1 MKLNE
6 MKSKAGSTKSR
17 KRIGRGNASGHGTYS
32 GRGCKGQGQRKSG
45 KVRPGFEGGQ
55 TPLINR
61 LPKLRGFKNPTK
73 IGFQVINVG
82 KLDIYKDNEEVNIQ
96 TLLEK
101 KLVSRKDV
109 PVKVLG
115 DGKITKKVILK
126 VQKASRAAK
135 NKIIAAGG
143 KVL

>member
-6 MKSKAGSTKSR
+6 IKPKAGAVKNR
-17 KRIGRGNASGHGTYS
+17 KRVGRGNASGHGTYS

-45 KVRPGFEGGQ
+45 TVRPGFEGGQ

-61 LPKLRGFKNPTK
+61 LPKLRGFKNPTRAA
-73 IGFQVINVG
+73 FQVVNVSS
-82 KLDIYKDNEEVNIQ
+82 LEVFKDGEEVNIQ

-101 KLVSRKDV
+101 KLISKKNL

-115 DGKITKKVILK
+115 DGKLTKRVTLK
-126 VQKASRAAK
+126 VQTTSKTAKAK
-135 NKIIAAGG
+135 VIAAGG
-143 KVL
+143 KIL